1 MFILS
6 DESINPR
13 EKFFGAVVS
22 VEDNREYVLFSK
34 STDVEGSRDGNS
46 NGCLEVSVIK
56 TLTGIE
62 LQDRMCFNFTW
73 DENFLDYMNIE
84 YYETTD
90 DMTITY
96 LRSSRREL
104 DDDGGIVG
112 FGGFEACVNSR

>member
-1 MFILS
+1 MRLVVSLRCS

-22 VEDNREYVLFSK
+22 VEDNRDSVLFSK
-34 STDVEGSRDGNS
+34 STDVEGSRDGTS

-62 LQDRMCFNFTW
+62 
-73 DENFLDYMNIE
+73 
-84 YYETTD
+84 
-90 DMTITY
+90 